1 MSDDPVNPS
10 QYHGDLV
17 ARIIERFD
25 LNFNLGNVAKYLL
38 RHKNKNG
45 IWGPKGTRPIDA
57 PDIRAGF
64 AYLMAGIAAKGK
76 TTVRNGHYIDRGH
89 EAIEKR
95 LSAVGVSIQRITT

>member
-10 QYHGDLV
+10 HYHGDLV

-45 IWGPKGTRPIDA
+45 IV
-57 PDIRAGF
+57 DIKK
-64 AYLMAGIAAKGK
+64 AYWYLGREIERLEGAQHI
-76 TTVRNGHYIDRGH
+76 GH
-89 EAIEKR
+89 IE
-95 LSAVGVSIQRITT
+95 